1 MAATTPGKASPK
13 LNPIAS
19 LSDVSKP
26 LEDVVPVSLGV
37 TAAVDERSIEVCELV
52 VGLASVVLV
61 A

>member
-1 MAATTPGKASPK
+1 MVAKPIGTP
-13 LNPIAS
+13 NPIAI
-19 LSDVSKP
+19 LSAVLKP
-26 LEDVVPVSLGV
+26 PEEAVLVLLGV